1 MRRTSRGIIVFLALI
16 ASTSVLYGQDLSTY
30 RTFKLGMTL
39 ADVSHK
45 LDMAPSAATVICQEP
60 ALVQELNW
68 WPTPVTDELA
78 AKEAVQQITFSFY
91 DGVLYRI
98 TVSYD
103 SSATAGLT
111 TADMIEVLSSEFG
124 TSAVPVARI
133 NFPTNSTLNGSSER
147 VLARWEDTEHSS
159 NLFKSPLLG
168 AFGLAIFT
176 KQLDTQAAAA
186 IARSA
191 VLQRQAAPQ
200 TEAARLKKEAA
211 DLETTRQKNKKAF
224 RP

>member
-1 MRRTSRGIIVFLALI
+1 MQRISRGVIVLLALI

-39 ADVSHK
+39 ADVSRK
-45 LDMAPSAATVICQEP
+45 LDMSPAAATAICQEP

-68 WPTPVTDELA
+68 WPTSA
-78 AKEAVQQITFSFY
+78 ANESASKEAVQQLLFSFY

-111 TADMIEVLSSEFG
+111 TADMIEVLSSKFG
-124 TSAVPVARI
+124 PSAVPVARV
-133 NFPTNSTLNGSSER
+133 NFPTNSTLNGSSEK

-159 NLFKSPLLG
+159 NLFRSPLLG

-176 KQLDTQAAAA
+176 KQLDMQAAVA

-191 VLQRQAAPQ
+191 VLQRQLAPQ